1 MLQDG
6 RDGDPGETARILS
19 GKGSSLRRPP
29 PPQSSPPEMLPAGI
43 TSNHLH
49 VTGLCAMDEAM
60 GVEEA
65 KRAASAAVL
74 WIVDTYAFQRAISMS
89 IASSG
94 APSGSASGS
103 TPSPLPAATPDD
115 ILARASILAEALCVW
130 GHFGLPLESLEAA
143 LRPRLGDAV
152 DTRVLTAVF
161 LPQLSPDVRRS
172 GAISTD
178 VAVAGGGS
186 GGWQRQLLSVGP
198 AGQPVASLGPTSAQ
212 AGTASELGLSP
223 GFLFSLTRLSGKLA
237 AAAAAEAATAT
248 AMASVGVGGSGR
260 GCPGFVST
268 AMAGQR
274 SPFSMSG
281 STSAYS
287 DGRTAPSPLALLL
300 QHRAGTGAG
309 ELASPI
315 RLALPAAAFMEGR
328 EGGNGGTA
336 MSGVIGLKT
345 KGRSAWPADA
355 NEERSGRAVA
365 VAAYASPSRADDAS
379 EVVWF
384 SCGHHYSREHL
395 VRTAVPT
402 CMSRER
408 HLTSPL
414 QRTQQALALE
424 YDRRNPGAACPECA
438 TKELGRLVAGLRPAA
453 GAAAGEG
460 GAAPGVPT
468 PPPLP
473 TTLTPPPRFQAH
485 GPPRAR

>member
-1 MLQDG
+1 
-6 RDGDPGETARILS
+6 
-19 GKGSSLRRPP
+19 
-29 PPQSSPPEMLPAGI
+29 MLPAGI
-43 TSNHLH
+43 TGNYLH
-49 VTGLCAMDEAM
+49 GTRLCAMDEAT

-65 KRAASAAVL
+65 KRAASAALL
-74 WIVDTYAFQRAISMS
+74 WIVDAYAFQRAAISMS

-94 APSGSASGS
+94 APAGSDSGS
-103 TPSPLPAATPDD
+103 TPSPLPAATSDD
-115 ILARASILAEALCVW
+115 ILARASVLAEALCVW

-161 LPQLSPDVRRS
+161 LPQLSPDLRRS
-172 GAISTD
+172 GAISND
-178 VAVAGGGS
+178 LAAAGGGS
-186 GGWQRQLLSVGP
+186 GGWQRQLLNVGP

-212 AGTASELGLSP
+212 AGAASELGLSP
-223 GFLFSLTRLSGKLA
+223 GFLFSLTRSSGKLA
-237 AAAAAEAATAT
+237 AAAAAAVATVT
-248 AMASVGVGGSGR
+248 ASVGVEGSGR
-260 GCPGFVST
+260 GYPGFVST
-268 AMAGQR
+268 AMADQR
-274 SPFSMSG
+274 SLFSMSG
-281 STSAYS
+281 INSTSAYS
-287 DGRTAPSPLALLL
+287 DGRTTALSTPSPLALLL

-309 ELASPI
+309 ELPSPI
-315 RLALPAAAFMEGR
+315 RLALPAAAFMEGQ
-328 EGGNGGTA
+328 EGGNGGNA

-345 KGRSAWPADA
+345 RSRSAWPADA
-355 NEERSGRAVA
+355 KEERSGPAVA
-365 VAAYASPSRADDAS
+365 VAARASPSRADDAS

-395 VRTAVPT
+395 VRTVVPS
-402 CMSRER
+402 CMSKER